1 MHFSVPVTETD
12 DETPAEDNI
21 TVGSEE
27 RGRRE
32 GRERHTAVL
41 RTDRH
46 FSPFAGDRILLPIL
60 KDHQSATITLETILQ
75 LHKSILGRHIGAGV
89 LRTHDVSVGDDFD
102 AMDWD
107 EVPAEMEKF
116 VSWLNAEMN
125 AGVMSAG
132 ELAAR
137 ASHRFVTVHSS
148 VRRRQWAH
156 VSFDHQHIMDRRGFN
171 PILLPEETR
180 DAYNDHLDEASKEN
194 GDLTPYI
201 KFICFHQ
208 QCCQN

>member
-137 ASHRFVTVHSS
+137 ASHRFNAATQPAAAEPLFTSILKTKKAQSTAGSPQHQIIFGKQLCNQNIHQKLEFSAKKLDS
-148 VRRRQWAH
+148 VVKLRKKRQ
-156 VSFDHQHIMDRRGFN
+156 FQ
-171 PILLPEETR
+171 
-180 DAYNDHLDEASKEN
+180 
-194 GDLTPYI
+194 
-201 KFICFHQ
+201 
-208 QCCQN
+208 